1 MTSVRSAGGP
11 DDDGAVRVRVLGA
24 IEVLTEAGPVPLRG
38 RQAALLA
45 VLATDPGAVMS
56 VDRLTDAVW
65 GYDAPRNTRNSLQI
79 LVSRLRDR
87 FGSDLVET
95 KPYGYR
101 LAVHADDV
109 DSARF
114 ERLVER
120 ASTAGPDHSLALLA
134 RAERLWR
141 GPAFAGHDD
150 LPGVPEAAARLGE
163 LRLVARERRGRVLLD
178 LFRYDEAVADLDALV
193 AADPLRESAVAA
205 LMTAL
210 ARLGRAAEALG
221 RLADLRVLLRDSGLD
236 PSPDLE
242 DLQRRVL
249 AGELAPAPATG
260 RAPGPMLP
268 LVCRRLVRADG
279 AVVTYGEIRTGGP
292 VLVFTPGWVSRL
304 DALSS
309 GVDPRGRILAR
320 LAEHLGVVAYDR
332 FGTGLSAGRV
342 RSFDLED
349 SVAELVDVLD
359 AVGAD
364 EVALFASSAAS
375 PIAVAT
381 AARDDRISRLTLL
394 GGYADGPAVFH
405 NRAAREAMLDLV
417 RSSWGMGSRVLANLV
432 MPDRY
437 DEETFARFQRQ
448 VATAEVAAGFLE
460 QMYDA
465 DVVGLLS
472 QVHQPTLVLHYAD
485 DPAVPLEGARQLVG
499 GIRRARLDILEGAYH
514 LPPAG
519 EALNVADRILEFCT
533 EPVG

>member
-1 MTSVRSAGGP
+1 
-11 DDDGAVRVRVLGA
+11 
-24 IEVLTEAGPVPLRG
+24 
-38 RQAALLA
+38 
-45 VLATDPGAVMS
+45 
-56 VDRLTDAVW
+56 
-65 GYDAPRNTRNSLQI
+65 
-79 LVSRLRDR
+79 
-87 FGSDLVET
+87 
-95 KPYGYR
+95 
-101 LAVHADDV
+101 
-109 DSARF
+109 
-114 ERLVER
+114 
-120 ASTAGPDHSLALLA
+120 
-134 RAERLWR
+134 
-141 GPAFAGHDD
+141 
-150 LPGVPEAAARLGE
+150 
-163 LRLVARERRGRVLLD
+163 
-178 LFRYDEAVADLDALV
+178 
-193 AADPLRESAVAA
+193 
-205 LMTAL
+205 
-210 ARLGRAAEALG
+210 
-221 RLADLRVLLRDSGLD
+221 
-236 PSPDLE
+236 
-242 DLQRRVL
+242 
-249 AGELAPAPATG
+249 
-260 RAPGPMLP
+260 MLP

-279 AVVTYGEIRTGGP
+279 AVVTYGETGGEIRDDGP

-320 LAEHLGVVAYDR
+320 LAEHLSVVAYDR

-375 PIAVAT
+375 PIAVAA
-381 AARDDRISRLTLL
+381 AARDVRISRLTLL
-394 GGYADGPAVFH
+394 GGYADGPTVFH

-437 DEETFARFQRQ
+437 DEDTFARFQRQ

-465 DVVGLLS
+465 DVSEVLD

-485 DPAVPLEGARQLVG
+485 DPAVPLEGARQLAD
-499 GIRRARLDILEGAYH
+499 GIPGARLEILDGAYH

-519 EALNVADRILEFCT
+519 EALSVADRILEFCT